1 MDHRGQWFT
10 RGWKE
15 NFISINAIYQINIRD
30 SSSSR
35 PWRRSI
41 FVEKILDGGII
52 LFFSSSFQTRGLRC
66 VEEYRRERV
75 DVSRVESV
83 YSFDRDEIENTSMEA
98 HVAIDQ
104 ASSDP
109 YLRNNRR
116 WVNRAECPRRESERE
131 ASERVCRFRSTSHL
145 HRIRPDRAAIDK
157 YRDEPNDFTR
167 KVRLE

>member
-1 MDHRGQWFT
+1 MKKIDLRGKDP
-10 RGWKE
+10 R
-15 NFISINAIYQINIRD
+15 
-30 SSSSR
+30 
-35 PWRRSI
+35 WRNNSLPPFELEDR
-41 FVEKILDGGII
+41 
-52 LFFSSSFQTRGLRC
+52 LRC

-116 WVNRAECPRRESERE
+116 
-131 ASERVCRFRSTSHL
+131 
-145 HRIRPDRAAIDK
+145 
-157 YRDEPNDFTR
+157 
-167 KVRLE
+167 